1 MVKKIKKSAILLLL
15 ALLIIIFYSPFLLF
29 FKLPIPSDTII
40 GLYHPYRDY
49 YAKTYPNGIPFK
61 NFLITD
67 PIRQTYIWKE
77 LAVDMWRDGK
87 VPIWNPYEMAGKPLL
102 ANFQTS
108 AFYPFNVIFF
118 LRPFYLSWSIF
129 IVLQT
134 LMAGIF
140 MYAYL
145 FNLKLKKQA
154 ALVGATVF
162 CFCSFSVSWLTWGNI
177 LHTALWLPLVLFSID
192 RICSARSKKWYLLL
206 IASLAMSFLAGHL
219 QTFFY
224 LFILGFAYFFYR
236 WFLFKKSRKILA
248 GYAISL
254 SVFFCVIIFQ
264 LIPTVQF
271 LLLSSRSIDQNF
283 RIVEGWFIPWVNL
296 TQIIAPDFF
305 GNPTTLNYWGTW
317 NYGELTIYV
326 GMLPLILAIFTI
338 HKKTKDTIFY
348 WFVFLVSLLFSLP
361 TGLSSL
367 PFLFNVPFISTAQ
380 PTRLIFLITFSL
392 AVLAAFGFDFLFERK
407 KQVLK
412 FFIPLIIVGLAIV
425 ALWGVVFL
433 KLPFIF
439 QKTDDIITAKRNLL
453 FPTTLFVFSCIYI
466 GMFYFLKNKKWDVLL
481 FIAGFLLIA
490 IDLFRFGQKFTPFTS
505 SSYLYPD
512 TAIIRFLK
520 EQKTIFRVAGTDRRI
535 MPPNFYSHY
544 KLQTIE
550 GYDPLY
556 LKNYAE
562 FISILERNRPDISTP
577 FGFNRIITPQNYNSP
592 LFDLLNVKYVL
603 SFDDIKSDKL
613 TKIMEEGSIKLYLN
627 TKSQNRVFFVREVLS
642 VDDDASA
649 LFGHDLANTAILFD
663 NATQSQQN
671 LSVGSVVINKY
682 SENEILLTTENSGN
696 GFLVLTDVYYPTWH
710 AFIDGK
716 ETRIIPTDHTFR
728 GLFVPAGKHIIMF
741 KDSLF

>member
-15 ALLIIIFYSPFLLF
+15 SFLIIIFYSPFLLF

-77 LAVDMWRDGK
+77 LAVNMWREGK
-87 VPIWNPYEMAGKPLL
+87 VPVWNPYEMAGKPLL

-108 AFYPFNVIFF
+108 AFYPFNAILL

-129 IVLQT
+129 ILLQT

-162 CFCSFSVSWLTWGNI
+162 CFCSFSVSWLEWGNI
-177 LHTALWLPLVLFSID
+177 LHTALWLPLVLLFID
-192 RICSARSKKWYLLL
+192 RIFSTRSKKWYLLF
-206 IASLAMSFLAGHL
+206 IASLSLSFLAGHL

-236 WFLFKKSRKILA
+236 WFLFKKSPKLLA

-254 SVFFCVIIFQ
+254 SAFFFLIIFQ

-283 RIVEGWFIPWVNL
+283 RIVEGWFVPWVNL
-296 TQIIAPDFF
+296 IQIIAPDFF
-305 GNPTTLNYWGTW
+305 GNPTTLNYWGMW
-317 NYGELTIYV
+317 NYGELTIYI
-326 GMLPLILAIFTI
+326 GMLPLMLAIFTI
-338 HKKTKDTIFY
+338 HKKTKDTLFY
-348 WFVFLVSLLFSLP
+348 WLILLISLLFSLP

-392 AVLAAFGFDFLFERK
+392 AVLAAFGFDYLYERR
-407 KQVLK
+407 KQALK
-412 FFIPLIIVGLAIV
+412 YFIPLIIVGLVIV
-425 ALWGVVFL
+425 TLWGVVFL

-439 QKTDDIITAKRNLL
+439 QKTDDIVTAKRNLL

-490 IDLFRFGQKFTPFTS
+490 LDLIRFGQKFSPFTS
-505 SSYLYPD
+505 PSYLYPD

-520 EQKTIFRVAGTDRRI
+520 EQKDIFRVAGTDRRI

-603 SFDDIKSDKL
+603 SFDEIKSDKL
-613 TKIMEEGSIKLYLN
+613 TKIMEEGSTKLYLN
-627 TKSQNRVFFVREVLS
+627 TKSQNRAFFVEEVLS
-642 VDDDASA
+642 VENDTSA
-649 LFGHDLANTAILFD
+649 LFGRNLANTAILSD
-663 NATQSQQN
+663 IGIQSQQN

-682 SENEILLTTENSGN
+682 SENEILLTTENMGN

-728 GLFVPAGKHIIMF
+728 GLFVPAGKHTIIF